1 MTKFHKRY
9 SVSGLVLT
17 SNTTSMKFTVAQLN
31 YHIGNFSG
39 NKELICKAIQ
49 KAKAAGSDLIIF
61 SELCI
66 PGYPPLDLLDRL
78 DFIEKCDQTV
88 QEIAKECTGIAA
100 IVGSPTRNKMT
111 EGKKLFNS
119 ALLLS
124 EGEVLYS
131 ANKALLPTYDIFD
144 EYRYF
149 EPQKQFSVFLFKGL
163 RLAITICE
171 DLWDEQPFDNEFEKS
186 RLYTVSPMEKLARQN
201 PDIIINI
208 AASPFSYTKIETREN
223 IFISKAVKYKIPVIS
238 VNQTGANTELI
249 FDGASI
255 IINEKGKIFNQLP
268 FFEEAVETYSFENI
282 KSGTIFLEEQKID
295 SISLIHKALVTG
307 LRDYFVKSGLRNS
320 IIGLSGGIDSA
331 LCLCLAAEAF
341 GHENVR
347 ALLMPSRYSSD
358 HSVSDA
364 VALAKT
370 LKVQYDIINIEK
382 PFSAFEEDLAPVFN
396 GMKPDVTEE
405 NIQARVRAILLMAV
419 SNKYGCIV
427 LNTSNK
433 SEAAVGYGT
442 LYGDM
447 AGGLSLIGD
456 VYKTDVYR
464 LAGFINRN
472 SKIIPEHIIKK
483 LPSAELRPD
492 QFDTDSL
499 PDYNILDSILY
510 QYIELQKPASR
521 IIKEGADKDTVL
533 KVIRMIDFNEYKRYQ
548 APPVLRISS
557 KAFGAGRRMPLVAR
571 H

>member
-1 MTKFHKRY
+1 
-9 SVSGLVLT
+9 
-17 SNTTSMKFTVAQLN
+17 MKLTVAQLN
-31 YHIGNFSG
+31 YHIGNFAG
-39 NKELICKAIQ
+39 NKDLICKAIR
-49 KAKAAGSDLIIF
+49 KAKTAGSDLIIF

-78 DFIEKCDQTV
+78 DFIEKCNQTV

-100 IVGSPTRNKMT
+100 IVGAPTLNKKT

-124 EGEVLYS
+124 EGKVIFS

-149 EPQKQFSVFLFKGL
+149 EPEKKFSVFLFRGL

-171 DLWDEQPFDNEFEKS
+171 DLWDEQPFDNEFEKT
-186 RLYTVSPMEKLARQN
+186 RLYTLSPMEELIKQN

-208 AASPFSYTKIETREN
+208 AASPFSYTKIEAKEN
-223 IFISKAVKYKIPVIS
+223 IFISKAIKYKIPVIS

-249 FDGASI
+249 FEGASI
-255 IINEKGKIFNQLP
+255 LVNDKGEKFYQLP
-268 FFEEAVETYSFENI
+268 FFEEVVETYTFENI
-282 KSGTIFLEEQKID
+282 KSGSIAGKETSTD
-295 SISLIHKALVTG
+295 PISLIYKALVTG
-307 LRDYFVKSGLRNS
+307 LRDYFSKTGLKSG

-331 LCLCLAAEAF
+331 LCLCLAADAL
-341 GHENVR
+341 GNKNVR
-347 ALLMPSRYSSD
+347 AMLMPSRYSSD
-358 HSVSDA
+358 HSVRDA
-364 VALAKT
+364 IALAYT
-370 LKVQYDIINIEK
+370 LDVHYDIVSIEK
-382 PFSAFEEDLAPVFN
+382 PFNAFEENLLPVFS
-396 GMKPDVTEE
+396 GMNCDVTEE
-405 NIQARVRAILLMAV
+405 NIQARIRAILLMAV

-447 AGGLSLIGD
+447 AGGLSVIGD

-464 LAGFINRN
+464 LAGFINRE
-472 SKIIPEHIIKK
+472 SEIIPENIIRK

-499 PDYNILDSILY
+499 PDYNILDPILY

-521 IIKEGADKDTVL
+521 IIKDGADKDTVL

-571 H
+571 Y

>member
-1 MTKFHKRY
+1 
-9 SVSGLVLT
+9 
-17 SNTTSMKFTVAQLN
+17 MKFTVAQLN
-31 YHIGNFSG
+31 YHIANFDS
-39 NKELICKAIQ
+39 NRNLICKAIR
-49 KAKAAGSDLIIF
+49 KAKTEGSDLIIF
-61 SELCI
+61 SELCV

-78 DFIEKCDQTV
+78 DFIEKCEQTV
-88 QEIAKECTGIAA
+88 KEIAKECTGIAA
-100 IVGSPTRNKMT
+100 IVGSPTINKKP
-111 EGKKLFNS
+111 EGKKLLNS

-124 EGEVLYS
+124 EGEIIFS

-149 EPQKQFSVFLFKGL
+149 EPEKQFSVFLFKGI

-171 DLWDEQPFDNEFEKS
+171 DLWDEQPFDNEFEKT
-186 RLYTVSPMEKLARQN
+186 RLYTVSPMEVLARQN

-208 AASPFSYTKIETREN
+208 AASPFSYSKIEAKEN
-223 IFISKAVKYKIPVIS
+223 IFISKAVRYKVPVIS

-255 IINEKGKIFNQLP
+255 LVNEKGKIFRQLP
-268 FFEEAVETYSFENI
+268 FFEEAVETFTFENI
-282 KSGTIFLEEQKID
+282 KSGSLSGKELRMD
-295 SISLIHKALVTG
+295 PVSLIHKALVTG
-307 LRDYFVKSGLRNS
+307 LRDYFTKSGLKRS

-331 LCLCLAAEAF
+331 LCLSLAVDAL
-341 GHENVR
+341 GNENVR
-347 ALLMPSRYSSD
+347 ALLMPSRYSSE
-358 HSVSDA
+358 HSVKDA
-364 VALAKT
+364 VTLADS
-370 LKVQYDIINIEK
+370 LKVKYDIINIER
-382 PFSAFEEDLAPVFN
+382 PFCAFEEDLASVFN
-396 GMKPDVTEE
+396 GMNRDVTEE
-405 NIQARVRAILLMAV
+405 NIQARIRAILLMAV
-419 SNKYGCIV
+419 SNKFGWIV

-447 AGGLSLIGD
+447 AGGLSVIGD

-464 LAGFINRN
+464 LADFINREN
-472 SKIIPEHIIKK
+472 EIIPENIIKK
-483 LPSAELRPD
+483 RPSAELRPD
-492 QFDTDSL
+492 QYDTDSL
-499 PDYNILDSILY
+499 PDYNLLDSILY

-571 H
+571 Y

>member
-1 MTKFHKRY
+1 
-9 SVSGLVLT
+9 
-17 SNTTSMKFTVAQLN
+17 MKFTIAQLN

-39 NKELICKAIQ
+39 NREMICGAIK
-49 KAKAAGSDLIIF
+49 KAKADGSDIVIF

-66 PGYPPLDLLDRL
+66 PGYPPLDLLDRI
-78 DFIEKCDQTV
+78 DFIEECNKTV
-88 QEIAKECTGIAA
+88 LEIARECTGIAA
-100 IVGSPTRNKMT
+100 IVGSPTINRGT

-124 EGEVLYS
+124 EGDVIFT

-149 EPQKQFSVFLFKGL
+149 EPEKKFSVCTYKGV

-171 DLWDEQPFDNEFEKS
+171 DLWDEQPFDNEFEKT
-186 RLYTVSPMEKLARQN
+186 RLYTLSPMEELALQK

-208 AASPFSYTKIETREN
+208 AASPFSYTKIEAKEN
-223 IFISKAVKYKIPVIS
+223 IFISKAAKYKIPVIS

-255 IINEKGKIFNQLP
+255 IVNGKGEVFDQFP
-268 FFEEAVETYSFENI
+268 FFEEAVKTFTFENI
-282 KSGTIFLEEQKID
+282 KSDRKVKNNPAAETIP
-295 SISLIHKALVTG
+295 LIYKALVLG
-307 LRDYFVKSGLRNS
+307 LRDYFKKTGLKTC

-331 LCLCLAAEAF
+331 LCLCIAADAL
-341 GHENVR
+341 GKENVR

-358 HSVSDA
+358 HSVTDA
-364 VALAKT
+364 VALAGN
-370 LKVQYDIINIEK
+370 LGVHYDLINIEK
-382 PFSAFEEDLAPVFN
+382 PFRAFEEELAPVFN
-396 GMKPDVTEE
+396 GMERDIAEE
-405 NIQARVRAILLMAV
+405 NIQARIRATLLMAV
-419 SNKYGCIV
+419 SNKHGCIV

-447 AGGLSLIGD
+447 AGGLSVIGD

-464 LAGFINRN
+464 LADYINRKGEVIPRN
-472 SKIIPEHIIKK
+472 IITKM
-483 LPSAELRPD
+483 PSAELRPN

-499 PDYNILDSILY
+499 PDYNILDSILI
-510 QYIELQKPASR
+510 QYIEMQKPASR
-521 IIKEGADKDTVL
+521 IIKDGADSDTVL
-533 KVIRMIDFNEYKRYQ
+533 KVIRMINSNEYKRYQ

-571 H
+571 Y

>member
-1 MTKFHKRY
+1 
-9 SVSGLVLT
+9 
-17 SNTTSMKFTVAQLN
+17 MKITVAQLN
-31 YHIGNFSG
+31 YHIGNFAR
-39 NKELICKAIQ
+39 NKDLICNAIR
-49 KAKAAGSDLIIF
+49 KAKAMRSDLIVF

-78 DFIEKCDQTV
+78 DFIEKCEQTV
-88 QEIAKECTGIAA
+88 YEIAKECTGIAA
-100 IVGSPTRNKMT
+100 IAGSPVLNKKP

-119 ALLLS
+119 ALVLS
-124 EGEVLYS
+124 DGKVIFS

-149 EPQKQFSVFLFKGL
+149 EPEKSFSVFSFKGL
-163 RLAITICE
+163 RIAITICE
-171 DLWDEQPFDNEFEKS
+171 DLWDEQPFDNEFEKT
-186 RLYTVSPMEKLARQN
+186 RLYTISPMEELAKQN

-208 AASPFSYTKIETREN
+208 AASPFSYSKIEAKEN
-223 IFISKAVKYKIPVIS
+223 IFRSKAAKYKIPVIS

-255 IINEKGKIFNQLP
+255 LINKEGEIFNQLP
-268 FFEEAVETYSFENI
+268 FFEEAIETYSFDDI
-282 KSGTIFLEEQKID
+282 KSGTIFRKD
-295 SISLIHKALVTG
+295 ARTVTISLIHKALVAG
-307 LRDYFVKSGLRNS
+307 IRDYFIKTGLKSG
-320 IIGLSGGIDSA
+320 IVGLSGGVDSA
-331 LCLCLAAEAF
+331 VCLCLAVEAL
-341 GHENVR
+341 GNKNVR

-358 HSVSDA
+358 HSVKDA
-364 VALAKT
+364 VALADT
-370 LKVQYDIINIEK
+370 LKVNYDIINIEK
-382 PFSAFEEDLAPVFN
+382 PFSAFEEDLAPVFK

-405 NIQARVRAILLMAV
+405 NIQARIRATLLMAV
-419 SNKYGCIV
+419 SNKYGCIL

-447 AGGLSLIGD
+447 AGGLSVIGD

-472 SKIIPEHIIKK
+472 SEIIPENIIRK

-499 PDYNILDSILY
+499 PDYNILDAVLY

-533 KVIRMIDFNEYKRYQ
+533 KVIRMINFNEYKRYQ

-571 H
+571 Y

>member
-1 MTKFHKRY
+1 
-9 SVSGLVLT
+9 
-17 SNTTSMKFTVAQLN
+17 MKLTVAQLN
-31 YHIGNFSG
+31 YHIGNFAG
-39 NKELICKAIQ
+39 NKDLICKAIQ
-49 KAKAAGSDLIIF
+49 KAKDGGSDLVIF

-78 DFIEKCDQTV
+78 DFIEKCNQTV
-88 QEIAKECTGIAA
+88 LEIARECTGIAA
-100 IVGSPTRNKMT
+100 IVGSPTINKKP

-124 EGEVLYS
+124 EGKVIFS
-131 ANKALLPTYDIFD
+131 VNKALLPTYDIFD

-149 EPQKQFSVFLFKGL
+149 EPEKKFSVFKFKGL
-163 RLAITICE
+163 NLAITICE
-171 DLWDEQPFDNEFEKS
+171 DLWDEQPFDNEFEKT
-186 RLYTVSPMEKLARQN
+186 RLYTISPMEELVRQN

-208 AASPFSYTKIETREN
+208 AASPFSYTKIEAKEN
-223 IFISKAVKYKIPVIS
+223 IFISKAIKYRIPVIS

-255 IINEKGKIFNQLP
+255 LVNENGRIFNQLP
-268 FFEEAVETYSFENI
+268 FFEESVRTYEFENI
-282 KSGTIFLEEQKID
+282 KSGSIFEKESSLD
-295 SISLIHKALVTG
+295 PISLIHKALVTG
-307 LRDYFVKSGLRNS
+307 LHDYFAKSGLKSS

-331 LCLCLAAEAF
+331 LCLCLAVEAL
-341 GHENVR
+341 GNENVR

-358 HSVSDA
+358 HSVTDA
-364 VALAKT
+364 IALANA
-370 LKVQYDIINIEK
+370 LKVQYDIINIEN
-382 PFSAFEEDLAPVFN
+382 PFSAFEADLEPVFN
-396 GMKPDVTEE
+396 GKQPDVTEE

-419 SNKYGCIV
+419 SNKFGCIV

-447 AGGLSLIGD
+447 AGGLSVIGD
-456 VYKTDVYR
+456 VYKTDVYK
-464 LAGFINRN
+464 LACFINRDN
-472 SKIIPEHIIKK
+472 LIIPENIIRK
-483 LPSAELRPD
+483 LPSAELRPG

-499 PDYNILDSILY
+499 PDYNLLDSILY

-521 IIKEGADKDTVL
+521 IIIEGADKETVL

-571 H
+571 Y

>member
-1 MTKFHKRY
+1 M
-9 SVSGLVLT
+9 
-17 SNTTSMKFTVAQLN
+17 MKFTVAQLN
-31 YHIGNFSG
+31 YHIGNFTG
-39 NKELICKAIQ
+39 NKDKICKAIR
-49 KAKAAGSDLIIF
+49 KAKSEGSDLIIF

-78 DFIEKCDQTV
+78 DFIEKCNQTV
-88 QEIAKECTGIAA
+88 LEIADECTGITA
-100 IVGSPTRNKMT
+100 IVGSPTINIKP

-124 EGEVLYS
+124 EGKIIFS

-149 EPQKQFSVFLFKGL
+149 EPEKQFSVFPFKGL
-163 RLAITICE
+163 KLALTICE
-171 DLWDEQPFDNEFEKS
+171 DLWDEQPFDNEFEKT
-186 RLYTVSPMEKLARQN
+186 RLYTVSPMEELARQK
-201 PDIIINI
+201 PDLIINI
-208 AASPFSYTKIETREN
+208 AASPFSYSKTEAKEN

-255 IINEKGKIFNQLP
+255 LVNKKGEIFERLP
-268 FFEEAVETYSFENI
+268 FFEEAVKTYSFENI
-282 KSGTIFLEEQKID
+282 KSESTTCRD
-295 SISLIHKALVTG
+295 VRPDPISLIHKALVTG
-307 LRDYFVKSGLRNS
+307 LRDYFTKTGLKNS
-320 IIGLSGGIDSA
+320 IVGLSGGIDSA
-331 LCLCLAAEAF
+331 ICLVLAAEAL
-341 GHENVR
+341 GNENVR

-358 HSVSDA
+358 HSVKDA
-364 VALAKT
+364 IALANK
-370 LKVQYDIINIEK
+370 LKVHYDIINIEK
-382 PFSAFEEDLAPVFN
+382 PFRAFEEDLATVLR
-396 GMKPDVTEE
+396 GTKQDVTEE
-405 NIQARVRAILLMAV
+405 NIQARIRAILLMAV
-419 SNKYGCIV
+419 SNKLGCIL

-447 AGGLSLIGD
+447 AGGLSVIGD

-464 LAGFINRN
+464 LAYYINRE
-472 SKIIPEHIIKK
+472 SEIIPENIIRK

-492 QFDTDSL
+492 QFDSDSL
-499 PDYNILDSILY
+499 PEYNLLDSILY

-533 KVIRMIDFNEYKRYQ
+533 KVIRMINFNEYKRYQ

-571 H
+571 Y